1 MDNHSPAADLVSMSS
16 ATHVA
21 ISSGSWF
28 DPDTWRD
35 GEVPGADSKVFIPMG
50 LDVSYDGVSE
60 ESVFSVGV
68 MGELHFATQS
78 DTKLV
83 VDTMVV
89 GHMGKL
95 TIGTADDPV
104 AEGVNADIVFAN
116 NGAIDVNW
124 DPSLLSRGLVAL
136 GEIEVHGQE
145 KSAHHKALTDP
156 MAGDTTINLAEVP
169 TNWQVGDTIVV
180 AGSRYDGHKW
190 DQEIRAVR
198 YHESEDEVR
207 TITAID
213 GDTITFDT
221 ALEHDHDSP
230 RADLKISV
238 ANYSRNVTFSSEEG
252 AAVSERGHVMLHS
265 RESDIRYAGF
275 EELGRTDKSFDAK
288 AVSVFGDD
296 IQSDSNV
303 QGRYSLHFHSNGVDD
318 ADNPAM
324 AVGNAVF
331 GSPGWGLVHHNSN
344 VLVHNNATFDTFGAG
359 FVAETGNEIG
369 TWTNNI
375 AINAEGL
382 AFTNPKNTV
391 DLDLFDMANTGDGF
405 WFQGRL
411 VHAEG
416 NVAASVTHGYTYFH
430 RGPGAEDESVR
441 GNLSLINGQ
450 FELAD
455 ALDSNRGR
463 GVDDAPILTF
473 HNNETFASHQGLIV
487 VKANPKQGHDIH
499 SEFTEFTAWSVRVGA
514 EFEYTAHYVI
524 ADFDLVAQE
533 HRPFANSLDGIII
546 GNNASDMIIINP
558 KIDGF
563 AKSGIALSHHW
574 TNAEL
579 TTDLKQF
586 FIINPEFKNLGDNA
600 EEIAGYLPEFD
611 TLIEGQL
618 ITPVPVSIELDEPLT
633 YNAAHDVPGGR
644 TVQIKGTKTDS
655 LGETPIP
662 AGDDNYNFGLDKVIH
677 ILETDGYYSTA
688 DGQNVFFAQQYYSDR
703 LTGEIYKFSIPV
715 FMNDNVSP
723 GNEFFSY
730 RDAVYRG
737 EVDLNNAAPVTEDE
751 TVSVKGNQDTVLNLT
766 ANDADPEGNDIFIDG
781 ITPPKHG
788 QIFDNGDGT
797 VTYRPKQD
805 YTGTETVKY
814 WVTDGA
820 GKVSEAKLTITTTAV
835 DSVSATPVAPT
846 PTPVDSSPSPVDVP
860 EIQNLDGLSDP
871 TVAYGLNG
879 LNDWAT
885 SMPFLDI
892 MKSSRGFVGHNDKW
906 GALTNSDL
914 VDGGYLDENGW
925 PTEIPSELDAIGTIW
940 AWSNTK
946 TQEGVLDSRAGTY
959 VLEYEGEGDFRIG
972 GDLEIISHVGNKI
985 TFEASGSTMF
995 LNITETDPNGTGNH
1009 LRNITIV
1016 KEENMDLYDAG
1027 AIFNPDWLEIIQDSR
1042 QLRFMDWMETN
1053 NSDLSEWSE
1062 RGMLDDQSW
1071 ASGQP
1076 PIEVMVE
1083 LANQTGTDPW
1093 FTMPHL
1099 ATEEYMREFAT
1110 YVRDNLDE
1118 GLTATVEYTN
1128 EGWNWAFQQ
1137 TQQLLAM
1144 AKEEFGEELGRNVNS
1159 YYGYKATEMALIWKD
1174 VFGDEAEDRLVTA
1187 LGVQTGNE
1195 WTLPSILNAQT
1206 WKSADPDNYQRPA
1219 DVFDVVAATS
1229 YFGSSILSSE
1239 ANRDALAAAI
1249 ADPDVDAAAWLTEK
1263 LRDPEYGGSVPRKI
1277 EQLQSLK
1284 EIISEDDL
1292 KLVLYE
1298 GGQHVHHFFAIDS
1311 SAADFET
1318 FLTDYVRSQDMADLY
1333 QELWDGL
1340 KTVIDGPNMQFGDVG
1355 QASKY
1360 GSWALRTGLD
1370 DTNPRAELIDELNAS
1385 TPNWWDGRSGEAFQ
1399 QGKILYGDD
1408 TDNKIGG
1415 TKAEDFLMGL
1425 EGDDVLYGFDDDD
1438 GLNGGAGDDILSGGA
1453 GNDRIVGGEGN
1464 DVAIFE
1470 GKLADYSYAADG
1482 EALVVTHIPSGDI
1495 DSVIDVETLIFADI
1509 ELDVS
1514 SGTITPVEPTPVEPT
1529 PVEPT
1534 PVEPTPVVTM
1544 VDGPAALRDA
1554 VEDTTG
1560 GETIIAANS
1569 DADYVVKLSEATGT
1583 SGMAT
1588 LTDKEPSGLTNSDD
1602 LTVVFAGSN
1611 GHDKLAGVGAADVI
1625 VGGAGIDRMSGG
1637 EGDDAF
1643 VFAQGT
1649 ELDIVYDFTDGID
1662 HIRLDGIDFDEVT
1675 ITEYRGSGTL
1685 LEAGGDRMILRD
1697 VDHENLTADDF
1708 IVTADPLTF

>member
-1 MDNHSPAADLVSMSS
+1 MDNHSPAADLVSMSG

-21 ISSGSWF
+21 ISNGSWF

-35 GEVPGADSKVFIPMG
+35 REVPGADAKVFIPTG
-50 LDVSYDGVSE
+50 VDVSYDGMSE
-60 ESVFSVGV
+60 ESIFSVGV

-89 GHMGKL
+89 GYTGKL
-95 TIGTADDPV
+95 TIGTADAPV

-156 MAGDTTINLAEVP
+156 MAGDTTITLAEVP
-169 TNWQVGDTIVV
+169 TNWQVGDTIVI

-190 DQEIRAVR
+190 DQDIRAVR

-213 GDTITFDT
+213 GDTITFDV

-265 RESDIRYAGF
+265 RESDIRYAAF
-275 EELGRTDKSFDAK
+275 EELGRTDKSIEAK

-375 AINAEGL
+375 AINAEGV

-391 DLDLFDMANTGDGF
+391 DLDLFDMGRTGDGF

-430 RGPGAEDESVR
+430 RGPRTDDPSVR
-441 GNLSLINGQ
+441 GNINLENGQ

-455 ALDSNRGR
+455 ALDGKGSITI
-463 GVDDAPILTF
+463 DDAPILTF

-487 VKANPKQGHDIH
+487 VKANPNQGHDIH
-499 SEFTEFTAWSVRVGA
+499 SEFSEFTAWSVQVGA
-514 EFEYTAHYVI
+514 ELEYTAHYVLT
-524 ADFDLVAQE
+524 DFDLIGKEPTA
-533 HRPFANSLDGIII
+533 FSNALNGIQI
-546 GNNASDMIIINP
+546 GNNASDIVITNAT
-558 KIDGF
+558 IDGF
-563 AKSGIALSHHW
+563 NRAGIDLSHHW
-574 TNAEL
+574 TNDEL
-579 TTDLKQF
+579 TLDMKQF
-586 FIINPEFKNLGDNA
+586 FIVNPEFKNLGDDA

-611 TLIEGQL
+611 TLIEGQV
-618 ITPVPVSIELDEPLT
+618 ITPVPVSIALDEALV
-633 YNAAHDVPGGR
+633 YNGAHDVPGGR
-644 TVQIKGTKTDS
+644 TVQIRGTKTDS
-655 LGETPIP
+655 LGQTPIP
-662 AGDDNYNFGLDKVIH
+662 AGDDSYNLGLSQVVH

-688 DGQNVFFAQQYYSDR
+688 DGQNVFFVQQYYSDR
-703 LTGEIYKFSIPV
+703 LTGEIYKFSTPV
-715 FMNDNVSP
+715 FIDDNVQL
-723 GNEFFSY
+723 GNEFFNY

-737 EVDLNNAAPVTEDE
+737 EVDLNNAAPVTADE
-751 TVSVKGNQDTVLNLT
+751 TVTVEGNQDSILNLL
-766 ANDADPEGNDIFIDG
+766 ANDADPEGNDVVIDG

-797 VTYRPKQD
+797 ITYRPTQD

-820 GKVSEAKLTITTTAV
+820 GNVSEARLTITTTAAAAV
-835 DSVSATPVAPT
+835 SPTPGGAPGTTTDSV
-846 PTPVDSSPSPVDVP
+846 P
-860 EIQNLDGLSDP
+860 EMQSLDGLADP
-871 TVAYGLNG
+871 TIAYGLGG
-879 LNDWAT
+879 LSDWST
-885 SMPFLDI
+885 GMVFLDI
-892 MKSSRGFVGHNDKW
+892 MKSSRGLVGHTDQW
-906 GALTNSDL
+906 GAFSNEQMSEA
-914 VDGGYLDENGW
+914 GYLDENGW
-925 PTEIPSELDAIGTIW
+925 PTEIPEEIDSIGTIW
-940 AWSNTK
+940 AWSNTSEN
-946 TQEGVLDSRAGTY
+946 EGVRATRAGTY
-959 VLEYEGEGDFRIG
+959 VLEYEGEGEFRLG
-972 GDLEIISHVGNKI
+972 GDVEIISQEGNKI
-985 TFEASGSTMF
+985 TFEAGGNTIF
-995 LNITETDPNGTGNH
+995 LNISETDPNGTGDH
-1009 LRNITIV
+1009 LRNFTMI
-1016 KEENMDLYDAG
+1016 KEEHLDLHEAG
-1027 AIFNPDWLEIIQDSR
+1027 AIFNPDWLDVIEDTRAI
-1042 QLRFMDWMETN
+1042 RFMDWMGTN
-1053 NSDLSEWSE
+1053 NSTISEWSE
-1062 RGMLDDQSW
+1062 RGMIDNQTW
-1071 ASGQP
+1071 TGGQP
-1076 PIEVMVE
+1076 PVEVMVE
-1083 LANQTGTDPW
+1083 LANQIGADPW

-1118 GLTATVEYTN
+1118 GLKVTVEYTN

-1137 TQQLLAM
+1137 TQELLAM

-1159 YYGYKATEMALIWKD
+1159 YYAYKATQMALIWKE
-1174 VFGDEAEDRLVTA
+1174 VFGDEAETRLTTA

-1195 WTLPSILNAQT
+1195 FTLRSILNAQT
-1206 WKSADPDNYQRPA
+1206 WEQADPENYQRPA
-1219 DVFDVVAATS
+1219 DVFDAIAATS
-1229 YFGSSILSSE
+1229 YFGSSIMSDE
-1239 ANRDALAAAI
+1239 ENRNALAAAI
-1249 ADPDVDAAAWLTEK
+1249 ADPNVDANAWLTAM
-1263 LRDPEYGGSVPRKI
+1263 LRDPEYSGSVPSKI
-1277 EQLQSLK
+1277 EQLKSLK
-1284 EIISEDDL
+1284 NIIAEDGL
-1292 KLVLYE
+1292 ELILYE
-1298 GGQHVHHFFAIDS
+1298 GGQHVHHLFAIDD

-1318 FLTDYVRSQDMADLY
+1318 FLAEYVRSQDMADLY
-1333 QELWDGL
+1333 QDLWDGWME
-1340 KTVIDGPNMQFGDVG
+1340 VGDGPNMQFGDVG
-1355 QASKY
+1355 ASSKY
-1360 GSWALRTGLD
+1360 GSWSLRTWIG
-1370 DTNPRAELIDELNAS
+1370 DTNPRAELIDELNET
-1385 TPNWWDGRSGEAFQ
+1385 TPNWWGGRSGEAFQ
-1399 QGKILYGDD
+1399 QGKILTGD
-1408 TDNKIGG
+1408 NLNNSLGG
-1415 TKAEDFLMGL
+1415 TKAEDFLIGL
-1425 EGDDVLYGFDDDD
+1425 DGDDVLYGFDDDD
-1438 GLNGGAGDDILSGGA
+1438 GLNGGDGDDILCGGT

-1464 DVAIFE
+1464 DIAIFE
-1470 GKLADYSYAADG
+1470 GNLADYSYAADG
-1482 EALVVTHIPSGDI
+1482 ETLIVTHLSTGDI
-1495 DSVIDVETLIFADI
+1495 DRLIDVETLSFADI

-1514 SGTITPVEPTPVEPT
+1514 SGTITPIEPTPDPI
-1529 PVEPT
+1529 
-1534 PVEPTPVVTM
+1534 M

-1554 VEDTTG
+1554 IEQTDG

-1569 DADYVVKLSEATGT
+1569 DADYVVDLAQATGA
-1583 SGMAT
+1583 SGVAT
-1588 LTDKEPSGLTNSDD
+1588 LTDKEPLDPTSSED

-1611 GHDKLAGVGAADVI
+1611 GHDQLAGADGADVI
-1625 VGGAGIDRMSGG
+1625 VGGKGIDRMFGG
-1637 EGDDAF
+1637 DGADIF
-1643 VFAQGT
+1643 VFSQGT
-1649 ELDIVYDFTDGID
+1649 ELDIVYDFTDGVD
-1662 HIRLDGIDFDEVT
+1662 QIRLDGMDFGDVT
-1675 ITEYRGSGTL
+1675 ITEYRGTGAL
-1685 LEAGGDRMILRD
+1685 LETDSDRMILRD
-1697 VDHENLTADDF
+1697 VDHESLTIDDF
-1708 IVTADPLTF
+1708 IVAADPLTF